1 MTPEF
6 DSLRNPQSH
15 SLEDSSS
22 GNWET
27 SNSPL
32 GTLDMQK
39 RDRFELLSA
48 YLDGEVTAA
57 ERRQVQEW
65 LATDPQVQCLY
76 NRLLK
81 VRQALRAIPVP
92 ASEPVDQTVDQV
104 FAKLDRRPKR
114 MFVWGGAA
122 IAAIFVGA
130 LATMFPGNNPF
141 SPQFAQSPKP
151 EASGEALT
159 IALNKPL
166 LNIPS
171 TAAASDQSLQQP
183 LINLQQP
190 LITSSPAQDTP

>member
-130 LATMFPGNNPF
+130 LATMLPGNHPF

-151 EASGEALT
+151 KESGETLT

>member
-6 DSLRNPQSH
+6 DSLRNPQPN
-15 SLEDSSS
+15 SLENSSS
-22 GNWET
+22 GNWDH

-92 ASEPVDQTVDQV
+92 SSEPVDQTVDQV
-104 FAKLDRRPKR
+104 FAKLDRRPQR

-122 IAAIFVGA
+122 IAAVFVGV
-130 LATMFPGNNPF
+130 LATMLPGNNPF

-151 EASGEALT
+151 EGSGEALT

-166 LNIPS
+166 VNIS
-171 TAAASDQSLQQP
+171 QTAAASDQSLQQP

-190 LITSSPAQDTP
+190 LITSSPAKDIP

>member
-1 MTPEF
+1 MTSEF
-6 DSLRNPQSH
+6 DSLHNPPSH
-15 SLEDSSS
+15 SLEDSPS

-76 NRLLK
+76 NRLLN
-81 VRQALRAIPVP
+81 VRQALRSIPVP
-92 ASEPVDQTVDQV
+92 SSEPVDQTVDRV

-114 MFVWGGAA
+114 MFAWGGAA
-122 IAAIFVGA
+122 IAAVFVGA
-130 LATMFPGNNPF
+130 LATMLPGHNPF
-141 SPQFAQSPKP
+141 SLQFAQSPKSK
-151 EASGEALT
+151 ESGETLT

-166 LNIPS
+166 VNIS
-171 TAAASDQSLQQP
+171 TTAAASDQSLQQP

-190 LITSSPAQDTP
+190 LITSSPAKDTP